1 MVSMFHRRRS
11 YFFSLLTSVGVAAL
25 AAGAL
30 IAPPASAD
38 DAPAP
43 LPPVPPAASIAR
55 PSSGAAAPTN
65 QFIVKFK
72 DGAATVPAERAKTY
86 GRAAV
91 KLGSTVKDLRATS
104 GGARVL
110 RTGKKLGAGDSA
122 KLLASLRADPAVA
135 YAEPD
140 VLMHPKV
147 ADPNDPYFPF
157 QWNLSQQTA
166 GIKVTRAW
174 DVTQGAGQVVAV
186 VDTGITLHNDVN
198 ANVLPGYDMI
208 TEPEEARDGD
218 GRDSDPT
225 DEGDWTD
232 PGFCAADTAAT
243 ESSWH
248 GTFVAGIIGAVTGN
262 ADGIAGVAPK
272 AKILPVRA
280 LGPCGGFTS
289 DIADAVIW
297 ASGAPVAGAP
307 VNPTPARVINLSLGG
322 TEACSQTWQDA
333 IDTATG
339 RGAAVVVAAGNES
352 VSAATSSP
360 ANCQNVITVA
370 ASGPSG
376 SLAPYSNFGP
386 NVDVTAPGGDM
397 TPPPG
402 GNPDD
407 SVSNGILSIRN
418 DGVTTSLP
426 DSSYYFAQGTS
437 AAAPHVAGVAALLM
451 AQMGPAATPAA
462 VEARL
467 KRTARPVTGGCPSG
481 CGAGLVDAA
490 GAVLHITTVVAAGD
504 LNGDRKSDVLARDN
518 SGALWLYPGNGS
530 GGWLARVKSGT
541 GWNGMTAIIAP
552 GDFNGD
558 GRADVLA
565 RDGSGALWLFPGN
578 GRGGF
583 LARVKVGSG
592 WNGFTSIIGPGDING
607 DAKSDVL
614 ARDTSGGLWLY
625 PGTGRGGWLA
635 RVKVGSGW
643 NAMTA
648 VVGPGDMNGDRRA
661 DVLARDTAGVLWL
674 YTGNGRGGFSGKV
687 KAGIGWN
694 AMTAI
699 TARGDFNG
707 DARND
712 VLAVDTAGALWLYK
726 GNGTGGFLGRS
737 AAGSGWN

>member
-1 MVSMFHRRRS
+1 MSHARRS
-11 YFFSLLTSVGVAAL
+11 YFSSLLASAGVAVL

-30 IAPPASAD
+30 IGPPASAD

-43 LPPVPPAASIAR
+43 LPAVPPAASIAR
-55 PSSGAAAPTN
+55 PSSGAAAATN

-110 RTGKKLGAGDSA
+110 RTAKKLGAGDSA

-157 QWNLSQQTA
+157 QWNLSQQTG

-186 VDTGITLHNDVN
+186 VDTGITRHDDVN
-198 ANVLPGYDMI
+198 ANVLQGYDMI
-208 TEPEEARDGD
+208 TDPDEARDGN

-232 PGFCAADTAAT
+232 PGFCAADAAAT

-280 LGPCGGFTS
+280 MGPCGGFTS
-289 DIADAVIW
+289 DITDAVIW
-297 ASGAPVAGAP
+297 ASGAPVADAP
-307 VNPTPARVINLSLGG
+307 LNPTPARVINLSLGG

-333 IDTATG
+333 INTATG

-352 VSAATSSP
+352 VSAATSEP

-376 SLAPYSNFGP
+376 SFAPYSNFGP

-397 TPPPG
+397 TPAPG

-407 SVSNGILSIRN
+407 SVSGGILSIRN
-418 DGVTTSLP
+418 DGATTAQT
-426 DSSYYFAQGTS
+426 DSSYYFAEGTS

-451 AQMGPAATPAA
+451 AQMGPTATPAA

-490 GAVLHITTVVAAGD
+490 GAVLHINAVVAAGD

-541 GWNGMTAIIAP
+541 GWNGMTAIVAP

-565 RDGSGALWLFPGN
+565 RDSSGALWLFPGN

-592 WNGFTSIIGPGDING
+592 WNAFSSIIGPGDING

-614 ARDTSGGLWLY
+614 ARDTAGVLWLY
-625 PGTGRGGWLA
+625 PGNGRGGWLA

-643 NAMTA
+643 NSMTA

-661 DVLARDTAGVLWL
+661 DVLARDTAGALWL
-674 YTGNGRGGFSGKV
+674 YTGNGRGGFSGRL

-712 VLAVDTAGALWLYK
+712 VLAVDSAGALWLYK
-726 GNGTGGFLGRS
+726 GNGVGGFLGRS
-737 AAGSGWN
+737 TAGSGWN